1 MTTQMQIADAL
12 RKVTA
17 IIEQRIESCERSTRI
32 DAHDL
37 VEVLL
42 TIADEIDPPFTEL
55 APTG

>member
-17 IIEQRIESCERSTRI
+17 IIEQRIESGERSARI

-42 TIADEIDPPFTEL
+42 TVADEIDPPFSDE
-55 APTG
+55 APIA